1 MPTAN
6 AKNPLFKAGF
16 FIVSFN
22 QYWAKVLLS
31 CQVHLKKRHD
41 VHQTNPDWHS
51 QVATK
56 SLIFLDSAVFILLHE
71 QHHFFYQRYQQH
83 RFQSSNL
90 ACVVVFVGIGMAHR
104 LSHRVAGVAFSQKI
118 GAVFGENR
126 HELNVLWIHIN
137 SELKQSQ
144 SKKFFDKFS
153 LYKKSAHRRI
163 FY

>member
-71 QHHFFYQRYQQH
+71 QHHFFI
-83 RFQSSNL
+83 S
-90 ACVVVFVGIGMAHR
+90 V
-104 LSHRVAGVAFSQKI
+104 
-118 GAVFGENR
+118 
-126 HELNVLWIHIN
+126 IN
-137 SELKQSQ
+137 SIGFNHQTLHAWLSSWGLAWLIGFPTVLLVLPLARKLALCLV
-144 SKKFFDKFS
+144 KTDTN
-153 LYKKSAHRRI
+153 
-163 FY
+163 

>member
-1 MPTAN
+1 M
-6 AKNPLFKAGF
+6 
-16 FIVSFN
+16 SFN

-90 ACVVVFVGIGMAHR
+90 ACVAVFVGIGMADW

-153 LYKKSAHRRI
+153 LYKQSAHRRI